1 MLNGRV
7 HMPIACQLLL
17 PEPKC
22 RCKQSLLRVLSPKH
36 GTPGLRFSAAHMLH
50 DVACQRLEWI
60 IEVRCAGVRAS
71 EAKAINLSLT
81 VLGMC
86 INARASNVPV
96 HVPYR
101 DSKLTRLLKVRAC

>member
-1 MLNGRV
+1 MSKG
-7 HMPIACQLLL
+7 
-17 PEPKC
+17 
-22 RCKQSLLRVLSPKH
+22 
-36 GTPGLRFSAAHMLH
+36 
-50 DVACQRLEWI
+50 
-60 IEVRCAGVRAS
+60 RCAGVRAS

>member
-1 MLNGRV
+1 MV
-7 HMPIACQLLL
+7 
-17 PEPKC
+17 
-22 RCKQSLLRVLSPKH
+22 
-36 GTPGLRFSAAHMLH
+36 
-50 DVACQRLEWI
+50 
-60 IEVRCAGVRAS
+60 AGVRAN

-101 DSKLTRLLKVRAC
+101 DSKLTRLLKVCLMQTSPATLEAIGLHTCGPARLWIRMKANWF